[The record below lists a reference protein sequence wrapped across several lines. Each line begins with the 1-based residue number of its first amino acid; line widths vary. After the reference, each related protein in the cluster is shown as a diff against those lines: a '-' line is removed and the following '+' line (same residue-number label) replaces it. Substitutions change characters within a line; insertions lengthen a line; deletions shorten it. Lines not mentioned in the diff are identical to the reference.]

1 MRSTNRKP
9 GPFSVYRQQLTLLG
23 SMWLELR
30 QVFNHFSTC
39 PNTRAIILSGAGP
52 KAFTAGLDV
61 QHASESG
68 PLADGS
74 PPQDGART
82 ATSYRRHIL
91 EFQDCITAVEMC
103 EKPVICVLHGFTMG
117 LGIDLSTSADVRICS
132 NDTKFSVKEV
142 DIGLA
147 ADIGTLSRLPKVTG
161 NFSWVKDICLSAR
174 IFFADEALRFGLVS
188 GVYEGKE
195 KTIEAAIRWAT
206 LVAEKSPVAVQGTK
220 ELLNYSRDH
229 SIEDGKVHIALH
241 LFQCLQRSQDFDI
254 QPFGTAPLSSRKTFR
269 QP

>member
-1 MRSTNRKP
+1 M
-9 GPFSVYRQQLTLLG
+9 
-23 SMWLELR
+23 
-30 QVFNHFSTC
+30 
-39 PNTRAIILSGAGP
+39 
-52 KAFTAGLDV
+52 
-61 QHASESG
+61 
-68 PLADGS
+68 
-74 PPQDGART
+74 
-82 ATSYRRHIL
+82 YRRNIL
-91 EFQDCITAVEMC
+91 DFQDCITAVERC
-103 EKPVICVLHGFTMG
+103 EKPVICALHGFTMG

-147 ADIGTLSRLPKVTG
+147 ADIGTLSRLPHVTG

-195 KTIEAAIRWAT
+195 KTIGAALRWAT

-229 SIEDGKVHIALH
+229 SIEEGRFHHSSSLTRSPPSQMIGLRYTAIWNSAAL
-241 LFQCLQRSQDFDI
+241 QSKDI
-254 QPFGTAPLSSRKTFR
+254 PTAMRAGMAKRKPTFEKL
-269 QP
+269 

>member
-1 MRSTNRKP
+1 MACRTYRSHRNKSAAEAKCVLRTVRCP
-9 GPFSVYRQQLTLLG
+9 SPVQDQQLTLSLD

-30 QVFNHFSTC
+30 QIFNHFSTC
-39 PNTRAIILSGAGP
+39 PDTRAIILSGAGP

-68 PLADGS
+68 PLADSSGGL
-74 PPQDGART
+74 PLDGAR
-82 ATSYRRHIL
+82 AAIRYRRHIL
-91 EFQDCITAVEMC
+91 DFQDCISAVEQC
-103 EKPVICVLHGFTMG
+103 EKPVICALHGFTMG

-132 NDTKFSVKEV
+132 DDTKFAVKEV

-174 IFFADEALRFGLVS
+174 IFLADEALQFGLVS

-195 KTIEAAIRWAT
+195 KTIEAALRWAT

-220 ELLNYSRDH
+220 ELLNFSRNH
-229 SIEDGKVHIALH
+229 SIEDGKVSHQAQTP
-241 LFQCLQRSQDFDI
+241 QCLRI
-254 QPFGTAPLSSRKTFR
+254 
-269 QP
+269 